1 MNTIDD
7 FKKYLFEDIN
17 IKSKYIKYYIFWV
30 VDCLKYNSKIIGKKV
45 DQPEKNS
52 FINHLS
58 KNHQDWQVNQADY
71 AIKLYN
77 FFLNKQEQIPELQ
90 TSQNY
95 HDLWEE
101 IILKIKNRLR
111 LKQRSYSTEKT
122 YLTWLKQ
129 FHNYYKSIN
138 PYTLSGENL
147 QDFLTY
153 LAVEKKVAPATQNQA
168 LNALVFLYRYVLEK
182 DIENVIDA
190 VRSKHK
196 RKLPVVLTK
205 LEINQI
211 FSNLKY
217 STKLM
222 AELIYGCGLRL
233 TECLKLRVK
242 DLDLEQNILI
252 VRSCKGDQDRK
263 TVLPITLKEKLLQHL
278 SEIKKLYKQD
288 QIKELP
294 GVELPFAL
302 ERKYPNARKEW
313 GWFWVFPSK
322 QLSVDPINNTVRRH
336 HFHPASLQR
345 AFKVALRKT
354 DVTKNASIHSLRHSF
369 ATHLLEKGYDIRTIQ
384 ELLGHKNLQTTM
396 IYTHVAKKNILC
408 VKSPLDE

>member
-1 MNTIDD
+1 MDTIDN
-7 FKKYLFEDIN
+7 FKRYLLEQIN
-17 IKSKYIKYYIFWV
+17 IRSKYIKYYIFWIE
-30 VDCLKYNSKIIGKKV
+30 DCLKYNSKKFSDKIQN
-45 DQPEKNS
+45 DEKDN

-77 FFLNKQEQIPELQ
+77 FFLSKQEQVSELQ

-101 IILKIKNRLR
+101 IIFKTKNRLR
-111 LKQRSYSTEKT
+111 LKQRSYSTENT
-122 YLTWLKQ
+122 YLSWLRQ
-129 FHNYYKSIN
+129 FHNYCKSIN

-147 QDFLTY
+147 QDFLTF
-153 LAVEKKVAPATQNQA
+153 LAVDRKVAPATQNQA

-182 DIENVIDA
+182 DIENIIDA
-190 VRSKHK
+190 VRSKHR

-205 LEINQI
+205 LEIHQV
-211 FSNLKY
+211 FYNLKH

-233 TECLKLRVK
+233 TECLQLRVK
-242 DLDLEQNILI
+242 DLDLEQNILL
-252 VRSCKGDQDRK
+252 VRSGKGDRDRR

-278 SEIKKLYKQD
+278 SEIKELYKQD

-302 ERKYPNARKEW
+302 ERKYPNAGREW
-313 GWFWVFPSK
+313 GWFWLFPSK
-322 QLSVDPINNTVRRH
+322 QLSVDPRTNRVRRH

-354 DVTKNASIHSLRHSF
+354 EITKNASLHSLRHSF

-396 IYTHVAKKNILC
+396 IYTHVAKKNILG